1 MFTNEERSYKLCS
14 DFRAES
20 CKYLHKS
27 TVYERNATQM
37 NVLRIRT
44 QAVDI
49 NLKKM
54 KICVIEVAF

>member
-49 NLKKM
+49 NLKK
-54 KICVIEVAF
+54 